1 MSQILFKYDKLFIK
15 EMVLFCTHDQIEQ
28 NIKLMILNC
37 KKKHNKKCRC
47 AVRKET
53 YTQVSIIAQ
62 QKEIKP
68 STMRYTNDR

>member
-37 KKKHNKKCRC
+37 KKKQQEMQMCSQEGDLHPSLNYSSAERNKTFHC
-47 AVRKET
+47 
-53 YTQVSIIAQ
+53 
-62 QKEIKP
+62 EI
-68 STMRYTNDR
+68 Y